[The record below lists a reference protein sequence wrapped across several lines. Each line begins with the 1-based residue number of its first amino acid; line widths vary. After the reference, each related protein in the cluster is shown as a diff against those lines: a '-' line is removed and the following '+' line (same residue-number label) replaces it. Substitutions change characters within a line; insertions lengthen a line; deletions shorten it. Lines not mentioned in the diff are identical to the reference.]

1 MGEELGI
8 SMDGRRLLAR
18 RVHFTLPSTLLC
30 IAAGTSAAAPLDPL
44 SADSSSVK
52 ESTGTSAETGT
63 LSSFPTGAAA
73 AAAATAATSSAAAS
87 SNDIESY
94 EGMGEKEGEDEAME
108 VKMLSDGC
116 EAHWASDICTSPS
129 SSSTTWLVFRS

>member
-8 SMDGRRLLAR
+8 SMDGRRLPAR

-30 IAAGTSAAAPLDPL
+30 IPAGTSAAAPLAPL
-44 SADSSSVK
+44 SADSAPIK

-73 AAAATAATSSAAAS
+73 EAAATAATSSAAAS
-87 SNDIESY
+87 SSDIESY
-94 EGMGEKEGEDEAME
+94 DGRAEREGGDEAME
-108 VKMLSDGC
+108 LKQSEDC
-116 EAHWASDICTSPS
+116 EAHWASDI
-129 SSSTTWLVFRS
+129 

>member
-8 SMDGRRLLAR
+8 SMDGRRLPAR

-44 SADSSSVK
+44 SADSAPIK

-73 AAAATAATSSAAAS
+73 TAATSSAAAS
-87 SNDIESY
+87 SSDIESY
-94 EGMGEKEGEDEAME
+94 DGRAEREGGDEAME
-108 VKMLSDGC
+108 LKQSEDC
-116 EAHWASDICTSPS
+116 EAHWASDIC
-129 SSSTTWLVFRS
+129 